1 MIRSFKNKL
10 SEVLFEDRSSTAVRK
25 FPSELKRV
33 AQRKLQYLNAAVSL
47 RDLLIPPG
55 NKLEALKGDRKGYHS
70 IRINDQ
76 WRIVFCWSHNRP
88 PNDNPLPI
96 LR

>member
-10 SEVLFEDRSSTAVRK
+10 AEDLFEDRNSPAVRK

-47 RDLLIPPG
+47 QDLLVPPG
-55 NKLEALKGDRKGYHS
+55 NRLEGLKGDRKGFHS

-76 WRIVFCWSHNRP
+76 WRVVFKWSDGGATDVTVEDYH
-88 PNDNPLPI
+88 
-96 LR
+96 